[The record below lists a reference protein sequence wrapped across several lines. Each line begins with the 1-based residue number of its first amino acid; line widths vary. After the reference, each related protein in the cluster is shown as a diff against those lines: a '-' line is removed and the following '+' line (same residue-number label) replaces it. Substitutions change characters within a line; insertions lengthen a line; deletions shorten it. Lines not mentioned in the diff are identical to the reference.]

1 MDEIRWFLEWCKTNR
16 IVPMQQDDFGNMAI
30 PPGWASTAQERRL
43 GAGEWSIERLLQY
56 YSDEEA

>member
-1 MDEIRWFLEWCKTNR
+1 
-16 IVPMQQDDFGNMAI
+16 MQQDDFGNMAI